1 MTNSLH
7 NIRNLLKTID
17 HSQEADA
24 LEKAG
29 WSIKI
34 KGKPGY
40 HSVKDVVDM
49 GSGNQNS
56 YILHDGSTVNHA
68 DIDDL
73 SVEGKPKA
81 VQTQSGHIAK
91 VTRLQDR
98 LKRSVAKSS
107 NAPDSL
113 DAIKKKYRDKKEL
126 PLDQKIKN
134 IKQANSPRSETPLS
148 KLIADVKL
156 KYANSLGKSEDDGM
170 PFSSVVC
177 VIHNGNVLMGRRNDT
192 NRYVFPG
199 GMGNP
204 GESPEETAK
213 RELKEE
219 TGLTPD
225 SLVFIGK
232 RSLKS
237 SSGRSLNVNVFAC
250 HHTHDQASGSLDPD
264 QEVSRW
270 ESVPVRNGKLPETI
284 EKNLHIPR
292 PNNLVL
298 QLLESDVK

>member
-17 HSQEADA
+17 RSQETDA

-56 YILHDGSTVNHA
+56 YILHDGSTVHHS
-68 DIDDL
+68 DVDDL
-73 SVEGKPKA
+73 SLEAKPKTA
-81 VQTQSGHIAK
+81 HSAPGNVAK
-91 VTRLQDR
+91 VTQLTAR
-98 LKRSVAKSS
+98 LKRSVTKSS
-107 NAPDSL
+107 NTPTSL

-126 PLDQKIKN
+126 PLDQQIKN
-134 IKQANSPRSETPLS
+134 IKQANSPRSEKPFS
-148 KLIADVKL
+148 KQIAEVKL
-156 KYANSLGKSEDDGM
+156 KYSNSLGKSQDDGL

-192 NRYVFPG
+192 KRYVFPG

-204 GESPEETAK
+204 GETPEETAK

-232 RSLKS
+232 KSLKS
-237 SSGRSLNVNVFAC
+237 ASGRSLNVNVFAC
-250 HHTHDQASGSLDPD
+250 HHPHDQASGNLDPD
-264 QEVSRW
+264 QEVSTW
-270 ESVPVRNGKLPETI
+270 ESVPVQNGKLPETV
-284 EKNLHIPR
+284 EQNLHIPR

-298 QLLESDVK
+298 QLLESDAK